1 MPRGSK
7 PGERRGGR
15 KKGVPN
21 RATVLAASVREA
33 MMREGCDPVA
43 VLAQVALGKKRGK
56 NVGHMVRAASELTQY
71 MYAKLVRAELTG
83 PDGGHIQ
90 MDLFAS
96 SNDRV
101 SSKLDQLAACA
112 AATVTG
118 EADGGRSVSAGV

>member
-21 RATVLAASVREA
+21 KATVLAASVREA

-43 VLAQVALGKKRGK
+43 VLAQVALGRIRGK
-56 NVGHMVRAASELTQY
+56 NVAHRVRAASELTQY

-83 PDGGHIQ
+83 ADGGHIQ
-90 MDLFAS
+90 MDLFESPA
-96 SNDRV
+96 DRI
-101 SSKLDQLAACA
+101 SSKLDQLAARA
-112 AATVTG
+112 AVATVPGLDGPATIGTG
-118 EADGGRSVSAGV
+118 V